1 MSYILDA
8 IKKAERERNI
18 IQYIDY
24 RDKLSYQVPAWQ
36 RKSIVSIAIMVSI
49 IMLLWP
55 QVPLIPKKTYIIK
68 PTIYQS
74 MPLYRVYNYI
84 PTTSMISST
93 RVYHRDEKLSFD
105 KKRSRKLIDY
115 EN

>member
-1 MSYILDA
+1 MSYILEA
-8 IKKAERERNI
+8 IKKAEREREI
-18 IQYIDY
+18 IQYIEY
-24 RDKLSYQVPAWQ
+24 THKLSYQVPAWH
-36 RKSIVSIAIMVSI
+36 RKSIIYIPIMVSI

-55 QVPLIPKKTYIIK
+55 QVPLMPKKTYIIK

-74 MPLYRVYNYI
+74 MPLYRVYNYT

-93 RVYHRDEKLSFD
+93 KIYHRDEKLSFD
-105 KKRSRKLIDY
+105 KKRSRKLINY

>member
-1 MSYILDA
+1 MSYILEA
-8 IKKAERERNI
+8 IKKAEREREI

-24 RDKLSYQVPAWQ
+24 NDKLSYQVPAWH
-36 RKSIVSIAIMVSI
+36 RISITYIVIMVSI
-49 IMLLWP
+49 TMLLWP

-74 MPLYRVYNYI
+74 MPLYRVYNYT

-93 RVYHRDEKLSFD
+93 KIYHRDEKLSFD

>member
-1 MSYILDA
+1 MSYILEA
-8 IKKAERERNI
+8 IKKAEREREI

-24 RDKLSYQVPAWQ
+24 NDKLSYQVPAWH
-36 RKSIVSIAIMVSI
+36 RISI
-49 IMLLWP
+49 IYILIIVFVTMLLWP
-55 QVPLIPKKTYIIK
+55 QLPLIPKQSYIIK

-74 MPLYRVYNYI
+74 TSLYGVYNYTPI
-84 PTTSMISST
+84 RSHGYLTNIQ
-93 RVYHRDEKLSFD
+93 HNKKFSFD

>member
-1 MSYILDA
+1 MSYILEA
-8 IKKAERERNI
+8 IKKAEREREI
-18 IQYIDY
+18 IQYIEY
-24 RDKLSYQVPAWQ
+24 TDKFSHQIPAWH
-36 RKSIVSIAIMVSI
+36 RKSIIYIPIMVSI

-55 QVPLIPKKTYIIK
+55 QVPLMPKKTYIIK

-74 MPLYRVYNYI
+74 MPLYRVYNYT

-93 RVYHRDEKLSFD
+93 NIYHRDEKLSFD
-105 KKRSRKLIDY
+105 KKRSRKLINY